1 MEKRKPIES
10 WGVFNPIGHTLIAY
24 RDAADMDR
32 AADDLLTQGFERADI
47 VRYSPEEM
55 VAQVDKELPGASPI
69 AEFGQE
75 LNLMK
80 AHRKMA
86 ESGCSFLLVHA
97 PDDHRGRI
105 VDELVERTNA
115 VTAQRYGR
123 FIIEELTRHEPRDV
137 VEREKMG
144 S

>member
-1 MEKRKPIES
+1 MDKRKPIES

-24 RDAADMDR
+24 RDAADMAR
-32 AADDLLTQGFERADI
+32 AADSLLTQGFERTDV
-47 VRYSPEEM
+47 VRYSAEEM
-55 VAQVDKELPGASPI
+55 VAQVDRELPGASPI

-97 PDDHRGRI
+97 PDDRRG
-105 VDELVERTNA
+105 
-115 VTAQRYGR
+115 
-123 FIIEELTRHEPRDV
+123 
-137 VEREKMG
+137 
-144 S
+144 